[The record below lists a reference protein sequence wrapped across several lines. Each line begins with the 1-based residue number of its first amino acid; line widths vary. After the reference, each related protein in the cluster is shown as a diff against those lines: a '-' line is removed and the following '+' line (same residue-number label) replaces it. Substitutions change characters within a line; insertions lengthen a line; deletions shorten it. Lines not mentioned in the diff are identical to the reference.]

1 MALQAGSFERAAE
14 DYTAAVGGDIS
25 RMSTWRVTT
34 GGGAILARRK
44 EVEAERAM
52 AVPERGESPRA
63 ERIAVEQPIA
73 ERANI
78 SSDGTMILVRGEGWK
93 EMKMAA
99 ISRVR
104 VEPPGADDHR
114 KEGRRAGDPVV
125 HLDQHSYVAGLW
137 GPDEFAK
144 YQYAEGLRRGL
155 DHVPLLSS
163 VNDGALW
170 IERVTAT
177 NFPRAVQIVDW
188 SHSSGHVHLVA
199 KGVFGEG
206 SAQAAAWAAARLDDL
221 WAGNLDRVVDALRAL
236 PVDAEH
242 CPDEVRQAPRYFE
255 SNRGRMRYPEFRAAG
270 HPLGSG
276 TVESGGKNV
285 IHQRMRRPG
294 RGWARHHGQEMAFLL
309 CEYHSGRF
317 EATWD
322 SLSRP
327 AG

>member
-25 RMSTWRVTT
+25 RMSVWRVTT

-63 ERIAVEQPIA
+63 ERIAVEQPID

-104 VEPPGADDHR
+104 VEPPGVDDHR

-155 DHVPLLSS
+155 DHVPTLSS
-163 VNDGALW
+163 VNDGAPW

-177 NFPRAVQIVDW
+177 NFPQALQIVDW

-199 KGVFGEG
+199 NSVFGEG
-206 SAQAAAWAAARLDDL
+206 SS
-221 WAGNLDRVVDALRAL
+221 
-236 PVDAEH
+236 P
-242 CPDEVRQAPRYFE
+242 P
-255 SNRGRMRYPEFRAAG
+255 
-270 HPLGSG
+270 
-276 TVESGGKNV
+276 
-285 IHQRMRRPG
+285 
-294 RGWARHHGQEMAFLL
+294 
-309 CEYHSGRF
+309 
-317 EATWD
+317 
-322 SLSRP
+322 
-327 AG
+327 